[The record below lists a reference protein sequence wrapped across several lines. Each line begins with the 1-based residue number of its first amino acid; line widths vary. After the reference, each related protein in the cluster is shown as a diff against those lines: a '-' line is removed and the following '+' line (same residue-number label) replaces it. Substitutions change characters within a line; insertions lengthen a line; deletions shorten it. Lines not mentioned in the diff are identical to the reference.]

1 MSYKTGFF
9 PLLFSVSD
17 LLTKDILISTSL
29 QCSEH
34 LFSWQHSWLQA
45 GWSWKNME
53 THLQESQ
60 KKMFVVVGTKI
71 IPGPAHGGDPQCAGA
86 NDFPVNMISPRKSN
100 QSQDCSSLVD
110 SIEGRCSPDD
120 CVTKVCKDSI
130 SDLRAA
136 SDKNPGITQ
145 EQSFRLPSF
154 SSVVERRS
162 QIAAERSCIDRP
174 AVSDASATSSST
186 SHLTPDVHSEED
198 FSGLAIQFLAQRAA
212 KQAMLANPLDASSF
226 SLESSKRRQKSPILA
241 SLCETP
247 LIPPA
252 AGSKKR
258 QRSAVSLEA
267 QSSPSS
273 TPAKRKRRS
282 YTHTGVRTCVCE
294 ICNAVLSA
302 PASLKTHMLIHSG
315 DKPYPCVMCDA
326 SFRHQSTLKRH
337 MCIHTGEKKFIC
349 EVCQSPFARK
359 TELTQHQRSHSTARP
374 FICKLCGSS
383 YKHPKDLSQH
393 LRAHARST
401 SYMCKECNAF
411 FTDPTALKE
420 HSHTHK
426 DPSCLCCEICDT
438 EFSNLVSLTQ
448 HVMKNHLSH
457 NITTTTLGQTPA
469 TVEVELT
476 NLCDVCG
483 MKFEDANLLA
493 LHVRENHWSEHLKLF
508 AKARNDSSNQ
518 EHTCKICSF
527 RFNTSSALAQH
538 IKKKH
543 WFTPAE
549 SQTKQGSEEAH
560 TCTVCGMDYPRLKSL
575 AQHMKKS
582 HSVNLLPCALCEST
596 FVDMQ
601 DWLDHT
607 RLCTSAELPEHHIAH
622 WGSDGADT

>member
-1 MSYKTGFF
+1 MT
-9 PLLFSVSD
+9 
-17 LLTKDILISTSL
+17 
-29 QCSEH
+29 
-34 LFSWQHSWLQA
+34 
-45 GWSWKNME
+45 
-53 THLQESQ
+53 ESQ
-60 KKMFVVVGTKI
+60 KKLFVVVGTKI
-71 IPGPAHGGDPQCAGA
+71 VPGPPPGGEPRCAGA
-86 NDFPVNMISPRKSN
+86 SDIPVNMISPRKNN
-100 QSQDCSSLVD
+100 QNQDCSSPVD
-110 SIEGRCSPDD
+110 SIKGKSSLDD
-120 CVTKVCKDSI
+120 YFTKVCKDPV
-130 SDLRAA
+130 SDLHAA
-136 SDKNPGITQ
+136 SDINSPGITT
-145 EQSFRLPSF
+145 EQNFRLPSF
-154 SSVVERRS
+154 STVVERHS
-162 QIAAERSCIDRP
+162 QIKEAALVAKRSCIEK
-174 AVSDASATSSST
+174 SASTEVATTSSS
-186 SHLTPDVHSEED
+186 SSKLAPAVHSEED

-226 SLESSKRRQKSPILA
+226 SPESSKRRQKSPILA

-247 LIPPA
+247 LLPPT

-258 QRSAVSLEA
+258 QRSAASLEA

-273 TPAKRKRRS
+273 TPAKRKHRS

-374 FICKLCGSS
+374 FVCKLCGSS

-411 FTDPTALKE
+411 FTDPASLKE
-420 HSHTHK
+420 HLHTHK

-448 HVMKNHLSH
+448 HVMKNHLS
-457 NITTTTLGQTPA
+457 NSITTKTLGQAQA
-469 TVEVELT
+469 TIEVELT

-483 MKFEDANLLA
+483 MKFEDADSLA
-493 LHVRENHWSEHLKLF
+493 LHVRENHWSEHLKLL
-508 AKARNDSSNQ
+508 AKARKDSNNQ
-518 EHTCKICSF
+518 EHLCKICSF
-527 RFNTSSALAQH
+527 QFNTSSALAQH

-543 WFTPAE
+543 WFTHAE

-582 HSVNLLPCALCEST
+582 HSINLLPCTLCEST

-607 RLCTSAELPEHHIAH
+607 KLCSSAEHRVIH
-622 WGSDGADT
+622 